1 VIVVYHQIRN
11 ISAISWQEQ
20 VTFDR
25 DDNDASF
32 VLDENTELDFDSANS
47 LNQHAVGR
55 HIAPLPSHYH
65 DSELTSL
72 CSYFLMLCTI
82 HFR

>member
-1 VIVVYHQIRN
+1 MIVVYHQIRN

-55 HIAPLPSHYH
+55 HIAPLRHIIMILS
-65 DSELTSL
+65 SRVFVLTS
-72 CSYFLMLCTI
+72 
-82 HFR
+82 